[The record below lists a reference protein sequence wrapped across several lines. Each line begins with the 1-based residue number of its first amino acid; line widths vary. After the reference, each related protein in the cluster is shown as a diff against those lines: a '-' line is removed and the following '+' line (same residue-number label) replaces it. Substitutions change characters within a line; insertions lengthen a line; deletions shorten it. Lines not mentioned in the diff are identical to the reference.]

1 MIRISCEG
9 ETSLE
14 VLSHLKGFASLI
26 SRDVPANT
34 GTMPEDIVAKV
45 APHSQP
51 VHTEAPVAVPA
62 TAPMST
68 PTPAN
73 PTYAP
78 AATPVPAPAPIPAPT
93 HTPPAPVSASY
104 AAPTPQQPPVTRP
117 ASFTYEQIGKAGA
130 DLVAASPQM
139 MPTLMALLQ
148 RYGVQLVTDLKP
160 EHLGPF
166 AGELRALG
174 AKI

>member
-1 MIRISCEG
+1 MIKISCEG

-34 GTMPEDIVAKV
+34 GTMAEDAIAQSVHAV
-45 APHSQP
+45 AP
-51 VHTEAPVAVPA
+51 V
-62 TAPMST
+62 TA
-68 PTPAN
+68 AI
-73 PTYAP
+73 AP
-78 AATPVPAPAPIPAPT
+78 APTPVPASMPAQTYTPT
-93 HTPPAPVSASY
+93 APVSVGY
-104 AAPTPQQPPVTRP
+104 AAPQQPPVTQPP
-117 ASFTYEQIGKAGA
+117 AFTYEQIGKAGA
-130 DLVAASPQM
+130 DLVAANPKM

-160 EHLGPF
+160 EQLGPF

-174 AKI
+174 AKV

>member
-14 VLSHLKGFASLI
+14 VLSHLKGFASLV
-26 SRDVPANT
+26 SGDVPANT
-34 GTMPEDIVAKV
+34 GTMPEDIAAK
-45 APHSQP
+45 ATPHTSP
-51 VHTEAPVAVPA
+51 VHTAA
-62 TAPMST
+62 TAP
-68 PTPAN
+68 
-73 PTYAP
+73 AP
-78 AATPVPAPAPIPAPT
+78 VPTPVPMPVPIY
-93 HTPPAPVSASY
+93 TPPTPVSAGY
-104 AAPTPQQPPVTRP
+104 AAPVFQQPPVTQP
-117 ASFTYEQIGKAGA
+117 AAFTYEQIGKAGA
-130 DLVAASPQM
+130 DLVAANPQM